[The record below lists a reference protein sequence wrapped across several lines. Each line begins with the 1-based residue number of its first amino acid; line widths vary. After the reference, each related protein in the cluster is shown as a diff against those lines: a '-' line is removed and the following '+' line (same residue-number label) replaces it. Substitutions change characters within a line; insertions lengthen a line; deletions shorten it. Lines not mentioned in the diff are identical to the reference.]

1 MYPSTFE
8 NLQNHIMYEVE
19 YKVEITKDEQDMLF
33 ALFNTQNFERK
44 DTVTQNDYY
53 VEAVPSEHGGF
64 NLKRYR
70 DEGTK
75 VIYAEKVWEVI
86 DEQKVRKEVEHE
98 VSREE
103 FDTELAKYPDALK
116 IIKDRNSFTGKLADK
131 VMHIDMDDVKFDHSP
146 QMRYFIEA
154 EVLVGDK
161 GEVNSTRDTLVAFL
175 KESLS
180 REIVESPGM
189 FSMAFKKL

>member
-1 MYPSTFE
+1 
-8 NLQNHIMYEVE
+8 MYEVE

-44 DTVTQNDYY
+44 ETVTQNDYY

-70 DEGTK
+70 DEGSK
-75 VIYAEKVWEVI
+75 VVYAEKVWEVI
-86 DEQKVRKEVEHE
+86 DGQKVRKEVEHE

-103 FDTELAKYPDALK
+103 FDRELVKYPSALK

-131 VMHIDMDDVKFDHSP
+131 VMHIDMDDVKFDHSL

-154 EVLVGDK
+154 EVLVEDK